1 MDWEKR
7 TTQRAPLQDAA
18 AEAAAG
24 GKSASQ
30 MLLSSLQASEAVRK
44 ERYLG
49 TVTAKMKEARAKLPS
64 LEVKHSPMGEAAVA
78 REPTAEVNGL
88 LFDQELKKVSNGA
101 VARWHAGTCAVA
113 QAG

>member
-7 TTQRAPLQDAA
+7 TTQRAALQDAT
-18 AEAAAG
+18 AEAAGG

-49 TVTAKMKEARAKLPS
+49 TVTARMKEAREKLPS

-78 REPTAEVNGL
+78 REPAAEVHGL
-88 LFDQELKKVSNGA
+88 LFDQELKKVSRCEA
-101 VARWHAGTCAVA
+101 YQC
-113 QAG
+113 